1 MDYEYDVQVINPELN
16 QTINSWARMDI
27 YTDDERN
34 ERAKIQQEIGS
45 EILPSVF
52 NSVQEGKLRPY
63 YALSLAGGI
72 RTENEELYRFSKSI
86 LFLPETYL
94 DLDKSAFNNAIEYM
108 CATSRDRDQLSQ
120 DLEELRHILFSDEK
134 EWDYDTERA
143 IDIIDYTI
151 ENYESS
157 KEDSSAMLE
166 SERSESEAIYQ
177 MGYEQYTQGVY
188 GSYDSYDPEPGEYED
203 HSHNQDEETGLR
215 EVLASL
221 ASVMKQIQLLD
232 IRSGKEG
239 YLLFDEEEER
249 YEIVQIGRKISEYV
263 HSLGIQDIIFVDRSA
278 RPGYISVLE
287 NWKHLYPSEKPP
299 TIYFMNPKGFR
310 STDDLQNYDQITE
323 DLMNSVAK
331 DDKLESPELVR
342 SKQNIHFDLRTTYPN
357 LFGKGEKHVLLF
369 DTCIHSG
376 NSVRPIVEELTDMG
390 LDVRLAVVR
399 ARDSVSEI
407 EADLVI
413 MDETQDGGC
422 YPFDK
427 DQLVDKTYTSVH
439 SLPSKDQEKQLLSRQ
454 IRKEIRLAVTEY
466 YSGQQIN

>member
-249 YEIVQIGRKISEYV
+249 
-263 HSLGIQDIIFVDRSA
+263 
-278 RPGYISVLE
+278 
-287 NWKHLYPSEKPP
+287 
-299 TIYFMNPKGFR
+299 
-310 STDDLQNYDQITE
+310 
-323 DLMNSVAK
+323 
-331 DDKLESPELVR
+331 
-342 SKQNIHFDLRTTYPN
+342 
-357 LFGKGEKHVLLF
+357 
-369 DTCIHSG
+369 
-376 NSVRPIVEELTDMG
+376 
-390 LDVRLAVVR
+390 
-399 ARDSVSEI
+399 
-407 EADLVI
+407 
-413 MDETQDGGC
+413 
-422 YPFDK
+422 
-427 DQLVDKTYTSVH
+427 
-439 SLPSKDQEKQLLSRQ
+439 
-454 IRKEIRLAVTEY
+454 
-466 YSGQQIN
+466 